1 MSTNIGS
8 NTSLL
13 FSQLIPTN
21 AETMEDEKQRQ
32 QPTASRKKHTV
43 ESSSDEDSD
52 VEKNFILLTERRGRG
67 GGAEEEGEQHHE
79 GEEEEELSGGDDD
92 EEESDGGEEEEVEEE
107 EGSDAGEEESDGG
120 EEEEGEEEKDGDS
133 EASVSDDDD
142 DDDED
147 PEEAGGSSE
156 IQTREDMKTGE
167 LVEYCQWSYMNN
179 PWSFP
184 LHLCVTSQISCCIR
198 TTEHIF
204 KWMYLNSDNN
214 KSWVTAEFCVFSPLR
229 ALQHVLWGHSE
240 AAEQSWNQSL
250 QRGRLRRRQEP
261 KVLQEEETTEQE
273 QVSFW
278 RAGDCTGKA
287 VWCIKF
293 R

>member
-92 EEESDGGEEEEVEEE
+92 DDDEEESDSGEEEEVE

-133 EASVSDDDD
+133 EASVSDD

>member
-92 EEESDGGEEEEVEEE
+92 DDDEEESDSGEEEEVE

-142 DDDED
+142 DED

-167 LVEYCQWSYMNN
+167 LVEYCQWSHMNN

-204 KWMYLNSDNN
+204 KWMYLNSDDN
-214 KSWVTAEFCVFSPLR
+214 KSWVTAEFSVFSPLR